1 MVKLAAY
8 QLVEDPWANS
18 KPSEQQSW
26 KGKLMKIEIDKV
38 KETKKQNPFGFER
51 EREFNQT

>member
-26 KGKLMKIEIDKV
+26 KGKLMKIEIDRV
-38 KETKKQNPFGFER
+38 SERNKETKPLWV
-51 EREFNQT
+51 